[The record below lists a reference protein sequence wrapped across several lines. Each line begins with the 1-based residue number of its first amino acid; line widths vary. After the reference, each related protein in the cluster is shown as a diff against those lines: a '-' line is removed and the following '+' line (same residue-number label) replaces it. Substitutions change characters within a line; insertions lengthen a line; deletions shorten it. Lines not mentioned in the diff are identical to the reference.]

1 MKKRTLSLLASS
13 LLLASLSIHAAIPK
27 GDGIIINDV
36 SDMMNADGAS
46 SVSPVQSLKTFLA
59 ASTIKY
65 VFPDFMNIQSLY
77 LANNKA
83 LTTCSTKGST
93 STKGYSLIYVS
104 FNQLKVANNL
114 GPECINGSQVTS
126 ALYQPGRMVLPMIDG
141 DASFINGTNNTNQ
154 VVQLAK
160 LIANTINAD
169 PHAAGVSF
177 DLEGPA
183 LDDSPNAQTFIIT
196 LANALKSRYVAIFD
210 GKTVMDKLDQLGK
223 LPPNVIL
230 LHALYDE
237 GVCNANHPND
247 PCSPKEY
254 ADHPILAP
262 TFDYPV
268 LYVLPAAATT
278 RLYEKKIILNI
289 NAGETK
295 KPLPAPDNLG
305 SAQSCASIL
314 DPNKTPFNTS
324 LAQHFLKLPK
334 NMSGNAFNDFINPT
348 DCKLYVNQGVTQDQY
363 FTAALR
369 KIDTAD
375 LNNNKN
381 FIGITLYNAK
391 PSYTTQPT
399 RQFNAVTGAKGYY
412 NIYTTTDPSDPTH
425 YYYGYYPESITPAVW
440 KTYQTW
446 RQNHPIKQ

>member
-13 LLLASLSIHAAIPK
+13 LFLASLSMHAAIPK

-36 SDMMNADGAS
+36 SDMMNAGGAD
-46 SVSPVQSLKTFLA
+46 SVSPTASLKTFLA
-59 ASTIKY
+59 APTIKY
-65 VFPDFMNIQSLY
+65 IFPDFINIQSQNLSK
-77 LANNKA
+77 NNA
-83 LTTCSTKGST
+83 LTTCSAKGIT
-93 STKGYSLIYVS
+93 STKGYTLVYIS
-104 FNQLKVANNL
+104 FNQLKTAGSL
-114 GPECINGSQVTS
+114 GPECINGNKVTS
-126 ALYQPGRMVLPMIDG
+126 TLYQPGRMVLPMIDG
-141 DASFINGTNNTNQ
+141 DASAINGTNNTSQ
-154 VVQLAK
+154 VIQLAK

-183 LDDSPNAQTFIIT
+183 LDDSPNAQTFVIT
-196 LANALKSRYVAIFD
+196 LASALKSRYVAIFD

-278 RLYEKKIILNI
+278 RLYEKKIILNLK
-289 NAGETK
+289 AGETK
-295 KPLPAPDNLG
+295 NALPAPDNLG
-305 SAQSCASIL
+305 PARSCASIL
-314 DPNKTPFNTS
+314 DPNKTPFNMS
-324 LAQHFLKLPK
+324 VAQDYLKLPK
-334 NMSGNAFNDFINPT
+334 SMSGNAFTDFISLGN
-348 DCKLYVNQGVTQDQY
+348 CKLYVNKGITQDQY
-363 FTAALR
+363 FTAALQ
-369 KIDTAD
+369 KLNTGGF
-375 LNNNKN
+375 NNNPN

-391 PSYTTQPT
+391 PSYKTQPT

-425 YYYGYYPESITPAVW
+425 FYYGYYPESITPSVW

-446 RQNHPIKQ
+446 RQNNPIK